1 MQGFSEERLKGL
13 EPSTGYA
20 GPHPPAPSRR
30 TASDNRCMA
39 KRARTKTGRRPE
51 RRQDPRLTAERIRA
65 IDGDAVT
72 EETWAVVVSPIE
84 LPDGRVLAFHGPQV
98 VAFNLFEA
106 QRHAGRGSK
115 ARRQLLGNL
124 YRGEDEMWR
133 MRDPRKGLDCVRE
146 LATAVL
152 FAFTA
157 LEGLANHTIDQMEP
171 EATVKVEREGV
182 PVVVVRDRMERVLS
196 VSEKLHVAIPAFT
209 GRPSLKGDALWGKF
223 VRLRRLRDALVH
235 PKHRGSNPIHAE
247 GPTPGPDPNEPGIYG
262 MLMRG
267 AADECA
273 DDAIALV
280 RALRPDFIPPHV
292 AKALRLEEAA
302 PR

>member
-1 MQGFSEERLKGL
+1 MAK
-13 EPSTGYA
+13 
-20 GPHPPAPSRR
+20 HSRR
-30 TASDNRCMA
+30 
-39 KRARTKTGRRPE
+39 RAGRRPE

-65 IDGDAVT
+65 IGGEAVT

-84 LPDGRVLAFHGPQV
+84 LSDGRVLAFHGPQV

-106 QRHAGRGSK
+106 QRHARRGSK

-152 FAFTA
+152 FSLTA

-171 EATVKVEREGV
+171 EATVEVERDGET
-182 PVVVVRDRMERVLS
+182 VVVPRDRMERVLS
-196 VSEKLHVAIPAFT
+196 VSEKLHIAIPAFT
-209 GRPSLKGDALWGKF
+209 GKPSLKGDALWSKF

-235 PKHRGSNPIHAE
+235 PKHRGSNPIRAE
-247 GPTPGPDPNEPGIYG
+247 DRDPGPDPTEPGIYG

-267 AADECA
+267 DA
-273 DDAIALV
+273 DDCAENAISLA
-280 RALRPDFIPPHV
+280 RALRPEFFPSHV
-292 AKALRLEEAA
+292 AKALGLDERNSG
-302 PR
+302 